1 MTTFLILCAV
11 MVAAALALLLYPLLR
26 SEPENPG
33 PGKGTSGSPRAVPIA
48 VVLMVL
54 LPLGASAFY
63 SKVTNFPWQNPQ
75 FLAANGQ
82 GGHAQG
88 AGSMDEA
95 TVQLEERLQ
104 KSPGDAE
111 GWRMLGRTYLVTG
124 RAGDAVRAY
133 ERASAL
139 TGGNNPDVQLDLAEA
154 IVLANQPEAQGRAR
168 TVIDAALAA
177 DGNNQKALW
186 YSGLLALRAEDL
198 ETTRTQWTRLLEMN
212 PPEEI
217 RQILV
222 SQLQA
227 IGVEVP
233 GEGGSAGPAMGAT
246 AAGMGNMAGM
256 TAAADGGP
264 GGPGGREIRVALSVD
279 PGLAGRLQPGTTL
292 FVSAREP
299 GIPGPPLAAVR
310 LTTDALPTTVVLSDA
325 NAMVEGRNLSSV
337 NDVQVVARVAFG
349 GTAVTASGDLVGE
362 SIHRKGDTPDVSIL
376 IDTVTP

>member
-11 MVAAALALLLYPLLR
+11 MIAAALALLLYPLLR
-26 SEPENPG
+26 SDPATP
-33 PGKGTSGSPRAVPIA
+33 PKGKGTPASPRAVPVA

-63 SKVTNFPWQNPQ
+63 GKVTNFPWQNPQ
-75 FLAANGQ
+75 AVAATGQ
-82 GGHAQG
+82 GGHAQR

-95 TVQLEERLQ
+95 TAQLEARLQ

-139 TGGNNPDVQLDLAEA
+139 TGGNNPDVELDLAEA
-154 IVLANQPEAQGRAR
+154 IVLADQPDAQDRAKAI
-168 TVIDAALAA
+168 IDAALAT

-198 ETTRTQWTRLLEMN
+198 DTTRTQWTKLLDMN
-212 PPEEI
+212 PPEDI

-227 IGVEVP
+227 LGVEVE
-233 GEGGSAGPAMGAT
+233 GESAAAGPSMGAT
-246 AAGMGNMAGM
+246 TAGMGEMAGM
-256 TAAADGGP
+256 TAATDS
-264 GGPGGREIRVALSVD
+264 GPGGREIRVALSLD

-349 GTAVTASGDLVGE
+349 GTAVTASGDLIGE
-362 SIHRKGDTPDVSIL
+362 SIHRKGDAPDVSVV